1 MLAFLT
7 YTEVARM
14 SKLIVD
20 QRTINDL
27 LSDRKADFLIP
38 DYQRPYAWG
47 DDECGTLWED
57 LKAFAFPNNSSTEF
71 DSENDEYFLGPI
83 VTFKN
88 PDNKQEVID
97 GQQRLTTVML
107 LLRAFYDR
115 FATAKDDVTV
125 ETRKLIAK
133 CIWKTDELG
142 RPIYDRLKIESEVAS
157 DDDRGEFLAILK
169 EGKIDKGMNSR
180 YAKAFAFFSEKIA
193 QFVDEMAMYTAL
205 FPMRILNNVIFLPI
219 ETESQDAALRIF
231 STLNDR
237 GLPLSDADIFKSQF
251 YKFFSSQ
258 GRKDEFIDDWKRLE
272 DGANKLFHPRRG
284 TPMDE
289 LFTRYMYYRRAKLGI
304 ADTTTKSLREFFGE
318 NGYEML
324 KDEQALE
331 DLKDLLGFWQK
342 VAARDEAFSVETQRE
357 LFVLSCA
364 PNGMWT
370 FVVSVWFL
378 ANRDGEGGFDDAE
391 LCRLLRKLIG
401 FVFAYAIDRPGVN
414 ALRTPM
420 YPEMVNIVK
429 HKPVEFTGRL
439 FDRAAITAN
448 LRAYKFTNQR
458 PVTKSMLTWWAFN
471 DAEQGLLAPGTVLEI
486 EHIYARKRSAID
498 PLGNA
503 DNLEA
508 LGNKALLEQ
517 RINIRAADYRFCD
530 KSKYYLGSTDG
541 AGKAGTGI
549 AELRRL
555 ATEKDDFAEADI
567 KERTELIINAFV
579 DYLGDNG
586 LLA

>member
-7 YTEVARM
+7 CVEVADM

-157 DDDRGEFLAILK
+157 DEDKGEFLAILK
-169 EGKIDKGMNSR
+169 EGKIDKGMTSR
-180 YAKAFAFFSEKIA
+180 YAKAFEFFSEKIA
-193 QFVDEMAMYTAL
+193 QFVDDMAMYTAL

-251 YKFFSSQ
+251 YKYYAGM
-258 GRKDEFIDDWKRLE
+258 GRKDEFIDDWKALE

-289 LFTRYMYYRRAKLGI
+289 LFTRYMYYRRAELGI
-304 ADTTTKSLREFFGE
+304 TDTTTKSLREFFGE
-318 NGYEML
+318 DGYAML
-324 KDEQALE
+324 KDERALE

-342 VAARDEAFSVETQRE
+342 VAARDEAFSAETQRE

-370 FVVSVWFL
+370 FVASVWFL
-378 ANRDGEGGFDDAE
+378 ANRDAEGGFDDAE
-391 LCRLLRKLIG
+391 LCRLLRKLVG

-414 ALRTPM
+414 ALRGPM
-420 YPEMVNIVK
+420 YPEMANIVN
-429 HKPVEFTGRL
+429 HRPVEFASYR
-439 FDRAAITAN
+439 FDRDAISAN
-448 LRAYKFTNQR
+448 LRAYRFTNQR
-458 PVTKSMLTWWAFN
+458 PVTKSMLTWWAFS
-471 DAEQGLLAPGTVLEI
+471 DPEQELLAPGTVLQI
-486 EHIYARKRSAID
+486 EHIFARKRNEVE

-503 DNLEA
+503 GSLEA

-530 KSKYYLGSTDG
+530 KCKYYLGSTKSAKG
-541 AGKAGTGI
+541 GTRI
-549 AELRRL
+549 AELRRM
-555 ATEKDDFAEADI
+555 ANAEKDDFTEADI
-567 KERTELIINAFV
+567 EARTAQIIDAFV

-586 LLA
+586 LLR